1 MKNCENCYWYHRE
14 ECFKRVTPPI
24 QGDCEEYGY
33 ECSSCN
39 LTLAHYKQGDL
50 YYCQDCFL
58 GANDIE
64 TFTVTHYTWD
74 GEYMGSEDNIDEVIE
89 YVIDNLDEE
98 VEIL

>member
-1 MKNCENCYWYHRE
+1 MKNCENCYWCFEDKCIKGVLPINE
-14 ECFKRVTPPI
+14 EC
-24 QGDCEEYGY
+24 GEYGY
-33 ECSSCN
+33 ECSSCGHS
-39 LTLAHYKQGDL
+39 LADYKQGDL

-74 GEYMGSEDNIDEVIE
+74 GEYMGSEDDIDEVIE
-89 YVIDNLDEE
+89 YVIDNIDEE